1 MLRPIPASGSHEVQ
15 RIRELLLTQYIGAI
29 VIGLVISQAITNFV
43 SAIIVPAGWYLE
55 ERSTYRSVLGSRSP
69 EPFNWYRFL
78 ISLITVALYILISYL
93 LLRWLYL
100 KGEEKSRIQEGEI
113 ADSQT

>member
-1 MLRPIPASGSHEVQ
+1 VR

-43 SAIIVPAGWYLE
+43 SAIVVPAGWYLE
-55 ERSTYRSVLGSRSP
+55 ERSAYRNVLGSRSP

-78 ISLITVALYILISYL
+78 ISLITVALYILIAYL

-100 KGEEKSRIQEGEI
+100 ESGEKNRIQNDEI
-113 ADSQT
+113 TAGA